1 MPRHLLEIDDLS
13 TTELNKVLSLSTQ
26 NSQEILLGKGAA
38 LLFEKPSNR
47 TRNSMEMAIV
57 QLGGHPV
64 TIRPD
69 EVGIGK
75 RESTGDVAK
84 TLSCY
89 HALIG
94 ARVFDHKTVAELSS
108 YSLVPVINMLSDEAH
123 PLQALADL
131 LTIKQEFEQLEGLKI
146 AYIGDS
152 NNVARSLAIGSLMA
166 GVEFRVASPKGYEFS
181 TVNLQRIQ
189 SVGGQILQ
197 TSEPE
202 SAIEGANII
211 YTDVWTSMGQ
221 EKESE
226 TRLKDFNGFTVT
238 MEMLA
243 LADPESIFLHCLPAH
258 PNEEV
263 TQEVLDSSH
272 SRIWKQ
278 AENRMHSA
286 RGAIAFLLSNEGFSM
301 KKQRQHLITQLLA
314 ENFVS
319 SQEQLISLLKDHEI
333 NATQATVS
341 RDLDE
346 LGSVMVRVSGGAMVY
361 AIPELPSE
369 RHVHENHLKR
379 VLGEWVVEIGV
390 SGNIVML
397 RTPPGSAHVVAS
409 ALDRAGLESVL
420 GTVAGDDTVMVVASN
435 TWSGQDLSESLKELS
450 GLEQ

>member
-1 MPRHLLEIDDLS
+1 MPRHLLEIDDLNS
-13 TTELNKVLSLSTQ
+13 TELNKVLSLSTQ
-26 NSQEILLGKGAA
+26 SSEELLLGKGAA

-94 ARVFDHKTVAELSS
+94 ARVFEHETVSELSA
-108 YSLVPVINMLSDEAH
+108 YSSVPVINMLSDESH

-131 LTIKQEFEQLEGLKI
+131 LTIKQEFGQLKGLKI

-152 NNVARSLAIGSLMA
+152 NNVAQSLAIGSLMA

-181 TVNLQRIQ
+181 EVSLKRIQ

-197 TSEPE
+197 TGEPE
-202 SAIEGANII
+202 TAVEGANVI

-221 EKESE
+221 EAESA
-226 TRLKDFNGFTVT
+226 TRLRDFNGFTVT
-238 MEMLA
+238 MEMLS

-263 TQEVLDSSH
+263 TQEVLDSSY

-286 RGAIAFLLSNEGFSM
+286 RGAIAFLLSNE
-301 KKQRQHLITQLLA
+301 
-314 ENFVS
+314 EV
-319 SQEQLISLLKDHEI
+319 
-333 NATQATVS
+333 
-341 RDLDE
+341 
-346 LGSVMVRVSGGAMVY
+346 
-361 AIPELPSE
+361 
-369 RHVHENHLKR
+369 
-379 VLGEWVVEIGV
+379 
-390 SGNIVML
+390 
-397 RTPPGSAHVVAS
+397 
-409 ALDRAGLESVL
+409 
-420 GTVAGDDTVMVVASN
+420 
-435 TWSGQDLSESLKELS
+435 
-450 GLEQ
+450 

>member
-1 MPRHLLEIDDLS
+1 MPRHLLEIDDLNS
-13 TTELNKVLSLSTQ
+13 TELDKVLSLSTQ
-26 NSQEILLGKGAA
+26 RSEELLLGKGAA

-89 HALIG
+89 HALIR
-94 ARVFDHKTVAELSS
+94 ARVFEHETVSELSA
-108 YSLVPVINMLSDEAH
+108 YSSVPVINMLSDESH

-131 LTIKQEFEQLEGLKI
+131 LTIKQEFGQLKGLKI

-152 NNVARSLAIGSLMA
+152 NNVAQSLAIGSLMA

-181 TVNLQRIQ
+181 EVSLKRIQ

-197 TSEPE
+197 TGEPE
-202 SAIEGANII
+202 TAVEGANVI

-221 EKESE
+221 EAESA
-226 TRLKDFNGFTVT
+226 TRLRDFNGFTVT
-238 MEMLA
+238 MEMLS

-263 TQEVLDSSH
+263 TQEVLDSSY

-286 RGAIAFLLSNEGFSM
+286 RGAIAFLLSNE
-301 KKQRQHLITQLLA
+301 
-314 ENFVS
+314 EV
-319 SQEQLISLLKDHEI
+319 
-333 NATQATVS
+333 
-341 RDLDE
+341 
-346 LGSVMVRVSGGAMVY
+346 
-361 AIPELPSE
+361 
-369 RHVHENHLKR
+369 
-379 VLGEWVVEIGV
+379 
-390 SGNIVML
+390 
-397 RTPPGSAHVVAS
+397 
-409 ALDRAGLESVL
+409 
-420 GTVAGDDTVMVVASN
+420 
-435 TWSGQDLSESLKELS
+435 
-450 GLEQ
+450 

>member
-1 MPRHLLEIDDLS
+1 MTRHLIEIDDLS
-13 TTELNKVLSLSTQ
+13 ATELNKVLSLSIQ
-26 NSQEILLGKGAA
+26 SSEELLLGKGAA

-75 RESTGDVAK
+75 RESTGDIAK

-94 ARVFDHKTVAELSS
+94 ARVFEHATVSELSS
-108 YSLVPVINMLSDEAH
+108 YSSVPVINMLSDEAH

-131 LTIKQEFEQLEGLKI
+131 LTIKQEFGQLKGLKI

-181 TVNLQRIQ
+181 EVSLQRIQ
-189 SVGGQILQ
+189 SVGGQIVQ
-197 TSEPE
+197 TVEPE
-202 SAIEGANII
+202 TAVKDANVI

-221 EKESE
+221 EKESA
-226 TRLKDFNGFTVT
+226 TRLRDFNGFTVT
-238 MEMLA
+238 KKMLS

-263 TQEVLDSSH
+263 TQEVLDSSY

-286 RGAIAFLLSNEGFSM
+286 RGVITFLLSNE
-301 KKQRQHLITQLLA
+301 
-314 ENFVS
+314 EV
-319 SQEQLISLLKDHEI
+319 
-333 NATQATVS
+333 
-341 RDLDE
+341 
-346 LGSVMVRVSGGAMVY
+346 
-361 AIPELPSE
+361 
-369 RHVHENHLKR
+369 
-379 VLGEWVVEIGV
+379 
-390 SGNIVML
+390 
-397 RTPPGSAHVVAS
+397 
-409 ALDRAGLESVL
+409 
-420 GTVAGDDTVMVVASN
+420 
-435 TWSGQDLSESLKELS
+435 
-450 GLEQ
+450 

>member
-1 MPRHLLEIDDLS
+1 MTRHLIEIDDLS
-13 TTELNKVLSLSTQ
+13 ATELNKVLSLSIQ
-26 NSQEILLGKGAA
+26 SSEELLLGKGAA

-75 RESTGDVAK
+75 RESTGDIAK

-94 ARVFDHKTVAELSS
+94 ARVFEHATVSELSS
-108 YSLVPVINMLSDEAH
+108 YSSVPVINMLSDEAH

-131 LTIKQEFEQLEGLKI
+131 LTIKQEFGQLKGLKI

-181 TVNLQRIQ
+181 EVSLQRIQ

-197 TSEPE
+197 TVEPE
-202 SAIEGANII
+202 TAVKDANVI

-221 EKESE
+221 EKESA
-226 TRLKDFNGFTVT
+226 TRLRDFNGFTVT
-238 MEMLA
+238 KKMLS

-263 TQEVLDSSH
+263 TQEVLDSSY

-286 RGAIAFLLSNEGFSM
+286 RGAITFLLSNEG
-301 KKQRQHLITQLLA
+301 
-314 ENFVS
+314 V
-319 SQEQLISLLKDHEI
+319 
-333 NATQATVS
+333 
-341 RDLDE
+341 
-346 LGSVMVRVSGGAMVY
+346 
-361 AIPELPSE
+361 
-369 RHVHENHLKR
+369 
-379 VLGEWVVEIGV
+379 
-390 SGNIVML
+390 
-397 RTPPGSAHVVAS
+397 
-409 ALDRAGLESVL
+409 
-420 GTVAGDDTVMVVASN
+420 
-435 TWSGQDLSESLKELS
+435 
-450 GLEQ
+450 

>member
-1 MPRHLLEIDDLS
+1 MPRHLLEIDDLNS
-13 TTELNKVLSLSTQ
+13 TELNKVLSLSTQ
-26 NSQEILLGKGAA
+26 SSEELLLGKGAA

-94 ARVFDHKTVAELSS
+94 ARVFEHETVSELSA
-108 YSLVPVINMLSDEAH
+108 YSSVPVINMLSDESH

-131 LTIKQEFEQLEGLKI
+131 LTIKQEFGQLKGLKI

-152 NNVARSLAIGSLMA
+152 NNVAQSLAIGSLMA

-181 TVNLQRIQ
+181 EVSLKRIQ

-197 TSEPE
+197 TGEPE
-202 SAIEGANII
+202 TAVEGANVI

-221 EKESE
+221 EAESA
-226 TRLKDFNGFTVT
+226 TRLRDFNGFTVT
-238 MEMLA
+238 MEMLS

-258 PNEEV
+258 PNEEA
-263 TQEVLDSSH
+263 TQEVLDSSY

-286 RGAIAFLLSNEGFSM
+286 RGAIAFLLSNE
-301 KKQRQHLITQLLA
+301 
-314 ENFVS
+314 EV
-319 SQEQLISLLKDHEI
+319 
-333 NATQATVS
+333 
-341 RDLDE
+341 
-346 LGSVMVRVSGGAMVY
+346 
-361 AIPELPSE
+361 
-369 RHVHENHLKR
+369 
-379 VLGEWVVEIGV
+379 
-390 SGNIVML
+390 
-397 RTPPGSAHVVAS
+397 
-409 ALDRAGLESVL
+409 
-420 GTVAGDDTVMVVASN
+420 
-435 TWSGQDLSESLKELS
+435 
-450 GLEQ
+450 

>member
-1 MPRHLLEIDDLS
+1 MPRHLLEIDDLNS
-13 TTELNKVLSLSTQ
+13 TELDKVLSLSTQ
-26 NSQEILLGKGAA
+26 RSEELLLGKGAA

-94 ARVFDHKTVAELSS
+94 ARVFEHETVSELSA
-108 YSLVPVINMLSDEAH
+108 YSSVPVINMLSDESH

-131 LTIKQEFEQLEGLKI
+131 LTIKQEFGQLKGLKI

-152 NNVARSLAIGSLMA
+152 NNVAQSLAIGSLMA

-181 TVNLQRIQ
+181 EVSLKRIQ

-197 TSEPE
+197 TGDPE
-202 SAIEGANII
+202 TAVEGANVI

-221 EKESE
+221 EAESA
-226 TRLKDFNGFTVT
+226 TRLRDFNGFTVT
-238 MEMLA
+238 MEMLS

-263 TQEVLDSSH
+263 TQEVLDSSY

-286 RGAIAFLLSNEGFSM
+286 RGAIAFILS
-301 KKQRQHLITQLLA
+301 
-314 ENFVS
+314 
-319 SQEQLISLLKDHEI
+319 
-333 NATQATVS
+333 
-341 RDLDE
+341 
-346 LGSVMVRVSGGAMVY
+346 
-361 AIPELPSE
+361 SE
-369 RHVHENHLKR
+369 EV
-379 VLGEWVVEIGV
+379 
-390 SGNIVML
+390 
-397 RTPPGSAHVVAS
+397 
-409 ALDRAGLESVL
+409 
-420 GTVAGDDTVMVVASN
+420 
-435 TWSGQDLSESLKELS
+435 
-450 GLEQ
+450 

>member
-1 MPRHLLEIDDLS
+1 MPRHLLEIDDLNS
-13 TTELNKVLSLSTQ
+13 TELDKVLSLSTQ
-26 NSQEILLGKGAA
+26 RSEELLLGKGAA

-94 ARVFDHKTVAELSS
+94 ARVFEHETVSELSA
-108 YSLVPVINMLSDEAH
+108 YSSVPVINMLSDESH

-131 LTIKQEFEQLEGLKI
+131 LTIKQEFGQLKGLKI

-152 NNVARSLAIGSLMA
+152 NNVAQSLAIGSLMA

-181 TVNLQRIQ
+181 EVSLKRIQ

-197 TSEPE
+197 TGEPE
-202 SAIEGANII
+202 TAVEGANVI

-221 EKESE
+221 EAESA
-226 TRLKDFNGFTVT
+226 TRLRDFNGFTVT
-238 MEMLA
+238 MEMLS

-263 TQEVLDSSH
+263 TQEVLDSSY

-286 RGAIAFLLSNEGFSM
+286 RGAIAFFLSNE
-301 KKQRQHLITQLLA
+301 
-314 ENFVS
+314 EV
-319 SQEQLISLLKDHEI
+319 
-333 NATQATVS
+333 
-341 RDLDE
+341 
-346 LGSVMVRVSGGAMVY
+346 
-361 AIPELPSE
+361 
-369 RHVHENHLKR
+369 
-379 VLGEWVVEIGV
+379 
-390 SGNIVML
+390 
-397 RTPPGSAHVVAS
+397 
-409 ALDRAGLESVL
+409 
-420 GTVAGDDTVMVVASN
+420 
-435 TWSGQDLSESLKELS
+435 
-450 GLEQ
+450 

>member
-1 MPRHLLEIDDLS
+1 MPRHLLEIDDLNS
-13 TTELNKVLSLSTQ
+13 PELDKVLSLSTQ
-26 NSQEILLGKGAA
+26 SSEELLLGKGAA

-94 ARVFDHKTVAELSS
+94 ARVFEHETVSELSA
-108 YSLVPVINMLSDEAH
+108 YSSVPVINMLSDESH

-131 LTIKQEFEQLEGLKI
+131 LTIKQEFGQLKGLKI

-152 NNVARSLAIGSLMA
+152 NNVAQSLAIGSLMA

-181 TVNLQRIQ
+181 EVSLKRIQ

-197 TSEPE
+197 TGEPE
-202 SAIEGANII
+202 TAVEGANVI

-221 EKESE
+221 EAESA
-226 TRLKDFNGFTVT
+226 TRLRDFNGFTVT
-238 MEMLA
+238 MEMLS

-263 TQEVLDSSH
+263 TQEVLDSSY

-286 RGAIAFLLSNEGFSM
+286 RGAIAFLLSNE
-301 KKQRQHLITQLLA
+301 
-314 ENFVS
+314 EV
-319 SQEQLISLLKDHEI
+319 
-333 NATQATVS
+333 
-341 RDLDE
+341 
-346 LGSVMVRVSGGAMVY
+346 
-361 AIPELPSE
+361 
-369 RHVHENHLKR
+369 
-379 VLGEWVVEIGV
+379 
-390 SGNIVML
+390 
-397 RTPPGSAHVVAS
+397 
-409 ALDRAGLESVL
+409 
-420 GTVAGDDTVMVVASN
+420 
-435 TWSGQDLSESLKELS
+435 
-450 GLEQ
+450 

>member
-1 MPRHLLEIDDLS
+1 MPRHLLEIDDLNS
-13 TTELNKVLSLSTQ
+13 TELNKVLSLSTQ
-26 NSQEILLGKGAA
+26 SSEELLLGKGAA

-94 ARVFDHKTVAELSS
+94 ARVFEHETVSELSA
-108 YSLVPVINMLSDEAH
+108 YSSVPVINMLSDESH

-131 LTIKQEFEQLEGLKI
+131 LTIKQEFGQLKGLKI

-152 NNVARSLAIGSLMA
+152 NNVAQSLAIGSLMA

-181 TVNLQRIQ
+181 EVSLKRIQ

-197 TSEPE
+197 TGEPE
-202 SAIEGANII
+202 TAVEGANVI

-221 EKESE
+221 EAESA
-226 TRLKDFNGFTVT
+226 TRLRDFNGFTVT
-238 MEMLA
+238 MEMLS

-263 TQEVLDSSH
+263 TQEVLDSSY

-286 RGAIAFLLSNEGFSM
+286 RGAVAFLLSNE
-301 KKQRQHLITQLLA
+301 
-314 ENFVS
+314 EV
-319 SQEQLISLLKDHEI
+319 
-333 NATQATVS
+333 
-341 RDLDE
+341 
-346 LGSVMVRVSGGAMVY
+346 
-361 AIPELPSE
+361 
-369 RHVHENHLKR
+369 
-379 VLGEWVVEIGV
+379 
-390 SGNIVML
+390 
-397 RTPPGSAHVVAS
+397 
-409 ALDRAGLESVL
+409 
-420 GTVAGDDTVMVVASN
+420 
-435 TWSGQDLSESLKELS
+435 
-450 GLEQ
+450 

>member
-1 MPRHLLEIDDLS
+1 MTRHLIEIDDLS
-13 TTELNKVLSLSTQ
+13 ATELNKVLSLSIQ
-26 NSQEILLGKGAA
+26 SSEELLLGKGAA

-64 TIRPD
+64 SIRPD

-75 RESTGDVAK
+75 RESTGDIAK

-94 ARVFDHKTVAELSS
+94 ARVFEHATVSELSS
-108 YSLVPVINMLSDEAH
+108 YSSVPVINMLSDEAH

-131 LTIKQEFEQLEGLKI
+131 LTIKQEFGQLKGLKI

-181 TVNLQRIQ
+181 EVSLQRIQ

-197 TSEPE
+197 TVEPE
-202 SAIEGANII
+202 TAVKDANVI

-221 EKESE
+221 EKEIA
-226 TRLKDFNGFTVT
+226 TRLRDFNGFTVT
-238 MEMLA
+238 KKMLS

-263 TQEVLDSSH
+263 TQEVLDSSY

-286 RGAIAFLLSNEGFSM
+286 RGVITFLLSNE
-301 KKQRQHLITQLLA
+301 
-314 ENFVS
+314 EV
-319 SQEQLISLLKDHEI
+319 
-333 NATQATVS
+333 
-341 RDLDE
+341 
-346 LGSVMVRVSGGAMVY
+346 
-361 AIPELPSE
+361 
-369 RHVHENHLKR
+369 
-379 VLGEWVVEIGV
+379 
-390 SGNIVML
+390 
-397 RTPPGSAHVVAS
+397 
-409 ALDRAGLESVL
+409 
-420 GTVAGDDTVMVVASN
+420 
-435 TWSGQDLSESLKELS
+435 
-450 GLEQ
+450 

>member
-1 MPRHLLEIDDLS
+1 MPRHLLEINDLNS
-13 TTELNKVLSLSTQ
+13 TELDKVLSLSTQ
-26 NSQEILLGKGAA
+26 SSEELLLGKGAA

-64 TIRPD
+64 TIRAD

-94 ARVFDHKTVAELSS
+94 ARVFEHGTVSELSA
-108 YSLVPVINMLSDEAH
+108 YSSVPVINMLSDEAH

-131 LTIKQEFEQLEGLKI
+131 LTIKQEFGQLKGLKI

-166 GVEFRVASPKGYEFS
+166 GAEFRVASPKGYEFS
-181 TVNLQRIQ
+181 EVSLKRIQ

-197 TSEPE
+197 TGEPE
-202 SAIEGANII
+202 TAVEGANVV

-221 EKESE
+221 EKESA
-226 TRLKDFNGFTVT
+226 TRLRDFNGFTVT
-238 MEMLA
+238 MEMLS

-263 TQEVLDSSH
+263 TQEVLDSSY

-286 RGAIAFLLSNEGFSM
+286 RGAIAFLLSNE
-301 KKQRQHLITQLLA
+301 
-314 ENFVS
+314 EV
-319 SQEQLISLLKDHEI
+319 
-333 NATQATVS
+333 
-341 RDLDE
+341 
-346 LGSVMVRVSGGAMVY
+346 
-361 AIPELPSE
+361 
-369 RHVHENHLKR
+369 
-379 VLGEWVVEIGV
+379 
-390 SGNIVML
+390 
-397 RTPPGSAHVVAS
+397 
-409 ALDRAGLESVL
+409 
-420 GTVAGDDTVMVVASN
+420 
-435 TWSGQDLSESLKELS
+435 
-450 GLEQ
+450 

>member
-146 AYIGDS
+146 AYIGD
-152 NNVARSLAIGSLMA
+152 
-166 GVEFRVASPKGYEFS
+166 
-181 TVNLQRIQ
+181 
-189 SVGGQILQ
+189 
-197 TSEPE
+197 
-202 SAIEGANII
+202 
-211 YTDVWTSMGQ
+211 
-221 EKESE
+221 
-226 TRLKDFNGFTVT
+226 
-238 MEMLA
+238 
-243 LADPESIFLHCLPAH
+243 
-258 PNEEV
+258 
-263 TQEVLDSSH
+263 
-272 SRIWKQ
+272 
-278 AENRMHSA
+278 
-286 RGAIAFLLSNEGFSM
+286 
-301 KKQRQHLITQLLA
+301 
-314 ENFVS
+314 
-319 SQEQLISLLKDHEI
+319 
-333 NATQATVS
+333 
-341 RDLDE
+341 
-346 LGSVMVRVSGGAMVY
+346 
-361 AIPELPSE
+361 
-369 RHVHENHLKR
+369 
-379 VLGEWVVEIGV
+379 
-390 SGNIVML
+390 
-397 RTPPGSAHVVAS
+397 
-409 ALDRAGLESVL
+409 
-420 GTVAGDDTVMVVASN
+420 
-435 TWSGQDLSESLKELS
+435 
-450 GLEQ
+450 

>member
-1 MPRHLLEIDDLS
+1 MPRHLLEINDLNS
-13 TTELNKVLSLSTQ
+13 TELDKVLSLSTQ
-26 NSQEILLGKGAA
+26 SSEELLLGKGAA

-94 ARVFDHKTVAELSS
+94 ARVFEHGTVSELSA
-108 YSLVPVINMLSDEAH
+108 YSSVPVINMLSDEAH

-131 LTIKQEFEQLEGLKI
+131 LTIKQEFGQLKGVKI

-152 NNVARSLAIGSLMA
+152 NNVARSLAIGSLMVGA
-166 GVEFRVASPKGYEFS
+166 EFRVASPKGYEFS
-181 TVNLQRIQ
+181 EISLKRIQ

-197 TSEPE
+197 TGEPE
-202 SAIEGANII
+202 TAVEGANVV

-221 EKESE
+221 EKESA
-226 TRLKDFNGFTVT
+226 TRLRDFNGFTVT
-238 MEMLA
+238 MEMLS

-263 TQEVLDSSH
+263 TQEVLDSSY

-286 RGAIAFLLSNEGFSM
+286 RGAIAFLLS
-301 KKQRQHLITQLLA
+301 
-314 ENFVS
+314 
-319 SQEQLISLLKDHEI
+319 
-333 NATQATVS
+333 
-341 RDLDE
+341 
-346 LGSVMVRVSGGAMVY
+346 
-361 AIPELPSE
+361 SE
-369 RHVHENHLKR
+369 EV
-379 VLGEWVVEIGV
+379 
-390 SGNIVML
+390 
-397 RTPPGSAHVVAS
+397 
-409 ALDRAGLESVL
+409 
-420 GTVAGDDTVMVVASN
+420 
-435 TWSGQDLSESLKELS
+435 
-450 GLEQ
+450 

>member
-1 MPRHLLEIDDLS
+1 MPRHLLEIDDLNS
-13 TTELNKVLSLSTQ
+13 TELDKVLSLSTQ
-26 NSQEILLGKGAA
+26 SSEELLLGKGAA

-94 ARVFDHKTVAELSS
+94 ARVFEHETVSELSA
-108 YSLVPVINMLSDEAH
+108 YSSVPVINMLSDESH

-131 LTIKQEFEQLEGLKI
+131 LTIKQEFGQLKGLKI

-152 NNVARSLAIGSLMA
+152 NNVAQSLAIGSLMA

-181 TVNLQRIQ
+181 EVSLKRIQ

-197 TSEPE
+197 TGEPE
-202 SAIEGANII
+202 TAVEGANVI

-221 EKESE
+221 EAESA
-226 TRLKDFNGFTVT
+226 TRLRDFNGFTVT
-238 MEMLA
+238 LEMLS

-263 TQEVLDSSH
+263 TQEVLDSSY

-286 RGAIAFLLSNEGFSM
+286 RGAIAFLLSNE
-301 KKQRQHLITQLLA
+301 
-314 ENFVS
+314 EV
-319 SQEQLISLLKDHEI
+319 
-333 NATQATVS
+333 
-341 RDLDE
+341 
-346 LGSVMVRVSGGAMVY
+346 
-361 AIPELPSE
+361 
-369 RHVHENHLKR
+369 
-379 VLGEWVVEIGV
+379 
-390 SGNIVML
+390 
-397 RTPPGSAHVVAS
+397 
-409 ALDRAGLESVL
+409 
-420 GTVAGDDTVMVVASN
+420 
-435 TWSGQDLSESLKELS
+435 
-450 GLEQ
+450 

>member
-1 MPRHLLEIDDLS
+1 MPRHLLEIDDLNS
-13 TTELNKVLSLSTQ
+13 TELDKVLSLSTQ
-26 NSQEILLGKGAA
+26 SSEELLLGKGAA

-94 ARVFDHKTVAELSS
+94 ARVFEHETVSELSA
-108 YSLVPVINMLSDEAH
+108 YSSVPVINMLSDESH

-131 LTIKQEFEQLEGLKI
+131 LTIKQEFGQLKGLKI

-152 NNVARSLAIGSLMA
+152 NNVAQSLAIGSLMA

-181 TVNLQRIQ
+181 EVSLKRIQ

-197 TSEPE
+197 TGEPE
-202 SAIEGANII
+202 TAVEGANVI

-221 EKESE
+221 EAESA
-226 TRLKDFNGFTVT
+226 TRLRDFNGFTVT
-238 MEMLA
+238 MEMLS

-286 RGAIAFLLSNEGFSM
+286 RGAIAFLLSNE
-301 KKQRQHLITQLLA
+301 
-314 ENFVS
+314 EV
-319 SQEQLISLLKDHEI
+319 
-333 NATQATVS
+333 
-341 RDLDE
+341 
-346 LGSVMVRVSGGAMVY
+346 
-361 AIPELPSE
+361 
-369 RHVHENHLKR
+369 
-379 VLGEWVVEIGV
+379 
-390 SGNIVML
+390 
-397 RTPPGSAHVVAS
+397 
-409 ALDRAGLESVL
+409 
-420 GTVAGDDTVMVVASN
+420 
-435 TWSGQDLSESLKELS
+435 
-450 GLEQ
+450 

>member
-1 MPRHLLEIDDLS
+1 MPRHLLEIDDLKS
-13 TTELNKVLSLSTQ
+13 TELDKVLSLSTQ
-26 NSQEILLGKGAA
+26 RSEELLLGKGAA

-94 ARVFDHKTVAELSS
+94 ARVFEHETVSELSA
-108 YSLVPVINMLSDEAH
+108 YSLVPVINMLSDESH

-131 LTIKQEFEQLEGLKI
+131 LTIKQEFGQLKGLKI

-152 NNVARSLAIGSLMA
+152 NNVAQSLAIGSLMA

-181 TVNLQRIQ
+181 EVSLKRIQ

-197 TSEPE
+197 TGEPE
-202 SAIEGANII
+202 TAVEGANVI

-221 EKESE
+221 EAESA
-226 TRLKDFNGFTVT
+226 TRLRDFNGFTVT
-238 MEMLA
+238 MEMLS

-263 TQEVLDSSH
+263 TQEVLDSSY

-286 RGAIAFLLSNEGFSM
+286 RGAIAFLLSNE
-301 KKQRQHLITQLLA
+301 
-314 ENFVS
+314 EV
-319 SQEQLISLLKDHEI
+319 
-333 NATQATVS
+333 
-341 RDLDE
+341 
-346 LGSVMVRVSGGAMVY
+346 
-361 AIPELPSE
+361 
-369 RHVHENHLKR
+369 
-379 VLGEWVVEIGV
+379 
-390 SGNIVML
+390 
-397 RTPPGSAHVVAS
+397 
-409 ALDRAGLESVL
+409 
-420 GTVAGDDTVMVVASN
+420 
-435 TWSGQDLSESLKELS
+435 
-450 GLEQ
+450 

>member
-1 MPRHLLEIDDLS
+1 MPRHLLEIDDLNS
-13 TTELNKVLSLSTQ
+13 TELNKVLSLSTQ
-26 NSQEILLGKGAA
+26 SPEELLLGKGAA

-94 ARVFDHKTVAELSS
+94 ARVFEHETVSELSA
-108 YSLVPVINMLSDEAH
+108 YSSVPVINMLSDEAH

-131 LTIKQEFEQLEGLKI
+131 LTIKQEFGQLKGLKI

-166 GVEFRVASPKGYEFS
+166 GAEFRVASPKGYEFS
-181 TVNLQRIQ
+181 EASLKRIQ

-197 TSEPE
+197 TGEPE
-202 SAIEGANII
+202 TAVEGANVI

-221 EKESE
+221 EKESA
-226 TRLKDFNGFTVT
+226 TRLRDFNGFTVT
-238 MEMLA
+238 MEMLL

-263 TQEVLDSSH
+263 TQEVLDSSY

-286 RGAIAFLLSNEGFSM
+286 KGAIAFLL
-301 KKQRQHLITQLLA
+301 
-314 ENFVS
+314 
-319 SQEQLISLLKDHEI
+319 
-333 NATQATVS
+333 
-341 RDLDE
+341 
-346 LGSVMVRVSGGAMVY
+346 GSEEV
-361 AIPELPSE
+361 
-369 RHVHENHLKR
+369 
-379 VLGEWVVEIGV
+379 
-390 SGNIVML
+390 
-397 RTPPGSAHVVAS
+397 
-409 ALDRAGLESVL
+409 
-420 GTVAGDDTVMVVASN
+420 
-435 TWSGQDLSESLKELS
+435 
-450 GLEQ
+450 

>member
-1 MPRHLLEIDDLS
+1 MPRHLLEIDDLNS
-13 TTELNKVLSLSTQ
+13 TELDEVLSLSTQ
-26 NSQEILLGKGAA
+26 SSEELLLGKGAA

-94 ARVFDHKTVAELSS
+94 ARVFEHETVSELSA
-108 YSLVPVINMLSDEAH
+108 YSSVPVINMLSDESH

-131 LTIKQEFEQLEGLKI
+131 LTIKQEFGQLKGLKI

-152 NNVARSLAIGSLMA
+152 NNVAQSLAIGSLMA

-181 TVNLQRIQ
+181 EVSLKRIQ

-197 TSEPE
+197 TGEPE
-202 SAIEGANII
+202 TAVEGANVI

-221 EKESE
+221 EAESA
-226 TRLKDFNGFTVT
+226 TRLRDFNGFTVT
-238 MEMLA
+238 MEMLS

-263 TQEVLDSSH
+263 TQEVLDSSY

-286 RGAIAFLLSNEGFSM
+286 RGAIAFLLSNE
-301 KKQRQHLITQLLA
+301 
-314 ENFVS
+314 EV
-319 SQEQLISLLKDHEI
+319 
-333 NATQATVS
+333 
-341 RDLDE
+341 
-346 LGSVMVRVSGGAMVY
+346 
-361 AIPELPSE
+361 
-369 RHVHENHLKR
+369 
-379 VLGEWVVEIGV
+379 
-390 SGNIVML
+390 
-397 RTPPGSAHVVAS
+397 
-409 ALDRAGLESVL
+409 
-420 GTVAGDDTVMVVASN
+420 
-435 TWSGQDLSESLKELS
+435 
-450 GLEQ
+450 

>member
-1 MPRHLLEIDDLS
+1 
-13 TTELNKVLSLSTQ
+13 
-26 NSQEILLGKGAA
+26 
-38 LLFEKPSNR
+38 
-47 TRNSMEMAIV
+47 MEMAIV

-94 ARVFDHKTVAELSS
+94 ARVFEHETVSELSA
-108 YSLVPVINMLSDEAH
+108 YSSVPVINMLSDESH

-131 LTIKQEFEQLEGLKI
+131 LTIKQEFGQLKGLKI

-152 NNVARSLAIGSLMA
+152 NNVAQSLAIGSLMA

-181 TVNLQRIQ
+181 EVSLKRIQ

-197 TSEPE
+197 TGEPE
-202 SAIEGANII
+202 TAVEGANVI

-221 EKESE
+221 EAESA
-226 TRLKDFNGFTVT
+226 TRLRDFNGFTVT
-238 MEMLA
+238 MEMLS

-263 TQEVLDSSH
+263 TQEVLDSSY

-286 RGAIAFLLSNEGFSM
+286 RGAIAFLLSNE
-301 KKQRQHLITQLLA
+301 
-314 ENFVS
+314 EV
-319 SQEQLISLLKDHEI
+319 
-333 NATQATVS
+333 
-341 RDLDE
+341 
-346 LGSVMVRVSGGAMVY
+346 
-361 AIPELPSE
+361 
-369 RHVHENHLKR
+369 
-379 VLGEWVVEIGV
+379 
-390 SGNIVML
+390 
-397 RTPPGSAHVVAS
+397 
-409 ALDRAGLESVL
+409 
-420 GTVAGDDTVMVVASN
+420 
-435 TWSGQDLSESLKELS
+435 
-450 GLEQ
+450 

>member
-1 MPRHLLEIDDLS
+1 MPRHLLEIDDLNS
-13 TTELNKVLSLSTQ
+13 TELDKVLSLSTQ
-26 NSQEILLGKGAA
+26 RSEELLLGKGAA

-47 TRNSMEMAIV
+47 TRNSMEMAFV

-94 ARVFDHKTVAELSS
+94 AREIEHATVSELSA
-108 YSLVPVINMLSDEAH
+108 YSSVPVINMLSDESH

-131 LTIKQEFEQLEGLKI
+131 LTIKQEFGQLKGLKI

-152 NNVARSLAIGSLMA
+152 NNVAQSLAIGSLMA

-181 TVNLQRIQ
+181 EVSLKRIQ

-197 TSEPE
+197 TGEHE
-202 SAIEGANII
+202 TAVEGANVI

-221 EKESE
+221 EAESA
-226 TRLKDFNGFTVT
+226 TRLRDFNGFTVT
-238 MEMLA
+238 MEMLS

-286 RGAIAFLLSNEGFSM
+286 RGAIAFLLSNE
-301 KKQRQHLITQLLA
+301 
-314 ENFVS
+314 EV
-319 SQEQLISLLKDHEI
+319 
-333 NATQATVS
+333 
-341 RDLDE
+341 
-346 LGSVMVRVSGGAMVY
+346 
-361 AIPELPSE
+361 
-369 RHVHENHLKR
+369 
-379 VLGEWVVEIGV
+379 
-390 SGNIVML
+390 
-397 RTPPGSAHVVAS
+397 
-409 ALDRAGLESVL
+409 
-420 GTVAGDDTVMVVASN
+420 
-435 TWSGQDLSESLKELS
+435 
-450 GLEQ
+450 

>member
-1 MPRHLLEIDDLS
+1 MPRHLLEIDDLNS
-13 TTELNKVLSLSTQ
+13 TELDKVLSLSTQ
-26 NSQEILLGKGAA
+26 SSVELLLGKGAA

-94 ARVFDHKTVAELSS
+94 ARVFEHETVSELSA
-108 YSLVPVINMLSDEAH
+108 YSSVPVINMLSDESH

-131 LTIKQEFEQLEGLKI
+131 LTIKQEFGQLKGLKI

-152 NNVARSLAIGSLMA
+152 NNVAQSLAIGSLMA

-181 TVNLQRIQ
+181 EVSLKRIQ

-197 TSEPE
+197 TGEPE
-202 SAIEGANII
+202 TAVEGANVI

-221 EKESE
+221 EAESA
-226 TRLKDFNGFTVT
+226 TRLRDFNGFTVT
-238 MEMLA
+238 MEMLS

-263 TQEVLDSSH
+263 TQEVLDSSY

-286 RGAIAFLLSNEGFSM
+286 RGAIAFLLSNE
-301 KKQRQHLITQLLA
+301 
-314 ENFVS
+314 EV
-319 SQEQLISLLKDHEI
+319 
-333 NATQATVS
+333 
-341 RDLDE
+341 
-346 LGSVMVRVSGGAMVY
+346 
-361 AIPELPSE
+361 
-369 RHVHENHLKR
+369 
-379 VLGEWVVEIGV
+379 
-390 SGNIVML
+390 
-397 RTPPGSAHVVAS
+397 
-409 ALDRAGLESVL
+409 
-420 GTVAGDDTVMVVASN
+420 
-435 TWSGQDLSESLKELS
+435 
-450 GLEQ
+450 

>member
-1 MPRHLLEIDDLS
+1 MPRHLLEINDLNS
-13 TTELNKVLSLSTQ
+13 TELDKVLSLSTQ
-26 NSQEILLGKGAA
+26 SSEELLLGKGAA

-94 ARVFDHKTVAELSS
+94 ARVFEHGTVSELSA
-108 YSLVPVINMLSDEAH
+108 YSSVPVINMLSDEAH

-131 LTIKQEFEQLEGLKI
+131 LTIKQEFGQLKGLKI

-166 GVEFRVASPKGYEFS
+166 GAEFRVASPKGYEFS
-181 TVNLQRIQ
+181 EVSLKRIQ

-197 TSEPE
+197 TGEPE
-202 SAIEGANII
+202 TAVEGANVV

-221 EKESE
+221 EKESA
-226 TRLKDFNGFTVT
+226 TRLRDFNGFTVT
-238 MEMLA
+238 MEMLS

-263 TQEVLDSSH
+263 TQEVLDSSY

-286 RGAIAFLLSNEGFSM
+286 RGAIAFLLS
-301 KKQRQHLITQLLA
+301 
-314 ENFVS
+314 
-319 SQEQLISLLKDHEI
+319 
-333 NATQATVS
+333 
-341 RDLDE
+341 
-346 LGSVMVRVSGGAMVY
+346 
-361 AIPELPSE
+361 SE
-369 RHVHENHLKR
+369 EV
-379 VLGEWVVEIGV
+379 
-390 SGNIVML
+390 
-397 RTPPGSAHVVAS
+397 
-409 ALDRAGLESVL
+409 
-420 GTVAGDDTVMVVASN
+420 
-435 TWSGQDLSESLKELS
+435 
-450 GLEQ
+450 

>member
-1 MPRHLLEIDDLS
+1 MPRHLLEIDDLNS
-13 TTELNKVLSLSTQ
+13 TELDKVLSLSTQ
-26 NSQEILLGKGAA
+26 RSEELLLGKGAA

-94 ARVFDHKTVAELSS
+94 ARVFEHETVSELSA
-108 YSLVPVINMLSDEAH
+108 YSSVPVINMLSDESH

-131 LTIKQEFEQLEGLKI
+131 LTIKQEFGQLKGLKI

-152 NNVARSLAIGSLMA
+152 NNVAQSLAIGSLMA
-166 GVEFRVASPKGYEFS
+166 GVEFRVASPRGYEFS
-181 TVNLQRIQ
+181 EVSLKRIQ

-197 TSEPE
+197 TGEPE
-202 SAIEGANII
+202 TAVEGANVI

-221 EKESE
+221 EAESA
-226 TRLKDFNGFTVT
+226 TRLRDFNGFTVT
-238 MEMLA
+238 MEMLS

-263 TQEVLDSSH
+263 TQEVLDSSY

-286 RGAIAFLLSNEGFSM
+286 RGAIAFLLSNE
-301 KKQRQHLITQLLA
+301 
-314 ENFVS
+314 EV
-319 SQEQLISLLKDHEI
+319 
-333 NATQATVS
+333 
-341 RDLDE
+341 
-346 LGSVMVRVSGGAMVY
+346 
-361 AIPELPSE
+361 
-369 RHVHENHLKR
+369 
-379 VLGEWVVEIGV
+379 
-390 SGNIVML
+390 
-397 RTPPGSAHVVAS
+397 
-409 ALDRAGLESVL
+409 
-420 GTVAGDDTVMVVASN
+420 
-435 TWSGQDLSESLKELS
+435 
-450 GLEQ
+450 

>member
-1 MPRHLLEIDDLS
+1 MPRHLLEIDDLNS
-13 TTELNKVLSLSTQ
+13 TELDKVLSLSTQ
-26 NSQEILLGKGAA
+26 SSEELLLGKGAA

-94 ARVFDHKTVAELSS
+94 ARVFEHETVSELSA
-108 YSLVPVINMLSDEAH
+108 YSSVPVINMLSDESH

-131 LTIKQEFEQLEGLKI
+131 LTIKQEFGQLKGLKI

-152 NNVARSLAIGSLMA
+152 NNVAQSLAIGSLMA

-181 TVNLQRIQ
+181 EVSLKRIK

-197 TSEPE
+197 TGEPE
-202 SAIEGANII
+202 TAVEGANVI

-221 EKESE
+221 EAESA
-226 TRLKDFNGFTVT
+226 TRLRDFNGFTVT
-238 MEMLA
+238 MEMLS

-263 TQEVLDSSH
+263 TQEVLDSSY

-286 RGAIAFLLSNEGFSM
+286 RGAIAFLLSNE
-301 KKQRQHLITQLLA
+301 
-314 ENFVS
+314 EV
-319 SQEQLISLLKDHEI
+319 
-333 NATQATVS
+333 
-341 RDLDE
+341 
-346 LGSVMVRVSGGAMVY
+346 
-361 AIPELPSE
+361 
-369 RHVHENHLKR
+369 
-379 VLGEWVVEIGV
+379 
-390 SGNIVML
+390 
-397 RTPPGSAHVVAS
+397 
-409 ALDRAGLESVL
+409 
-420 GTVAGDDTVMVVASN
+420 
-435 TWSGQDLSESLKELS
+435 
-450 GLEQ
+450 

>member
-1 MPRHLLEIDDLS
+1 MPRHLLEINDLNS
-13 TTELNKVLSLSTQ
+13 TELDKVLSLSTQ
-26 NSQEILLGKGAA
+26 SSEELLLGKGAA

-64 TIRPD
+64 TIRAD

-94 ARVFDHKTVAELSS
+94 ARVFEHGTVSELSA
-108 YSLVPVINMLSDEAH
+108 YSSVPVINMLSDEAH

-131 LTIKQEFEQLEGLKI
+131 LTIKQEFGQLKGLKI

-166 GVEFRVASPKGYEFS
+166 GAEFRVASPKGYEFS
-181 TVNLQRIQ
+181 EVSLKRIQ

-197 TSEPE
+197 TGEPE
-202 SAIEGANII
+202 TAVEGANVV

-221 EKESE
+221 EKESA
-226 TRLKDFNGFTVT
+226 TRLRDFNGFTVT
-238 MEMLA
+238 MEMLS

-263 TQEVLDSSH
+263 TQEVLDSSY

-286 RGAIAFLLSNEGFSM
+286 RGAIAFLLSNE
-301 KKQRQHLITQLLA
+301 
-314 ENFVS
+314 
-319 SQEQLISLLKDHEI
+319 EI
-333 NATQATVS
+333 
-341 RDLDE
+341 
-346 LGSVMVRVSGGAMVY
+346 
-361 AIPELPSE
+361 
-369 RHVHENHLKR
+369 
-379 VLGEWVVEIGV
+379 
-390 SGNIVML
+390 
-397 RTPPGSAHVVAS
+397 
-409 ALDRAGLESVL
+409 
-420 GTVAGDDTVMVVASN
+420 
-435 TWSGQDLSESLKELS
+435 
-450 GLEQ
+450 

>member
-1 MPRHLLEIDDLS
+1 MPRHLLEIDDLNS
-13 TTELNKVLSLSTQ
+13 TELNKVLSLSTQ
-26 NSQEILLGKGAA
+26 SSEELLLGKGAA

-94 ARVFDHKTVAELSS
+94 ARVFEHETVSELSA
-108 YSLVPVINMLSDEAH
+108 YSSVPVINMLSDESH

-131 LTIKQEFEQLEGLKI
+131 LTIKQEFGQLKGLKI

-152 NNVARSLAIGSLMA
+152 NNVAQSLAIGSLMA

-181 TVNLQRIQ
+181 EASLKRIQ

-197 TSEPE
+197 TGEPE
-202 SAIEGANII
+202 TAVEGANVI

-221 EKESE
+221 EAESA
-226 TRLKDFNGFTVT
+226 TRLRDFNGFTVT
-238 MEMLA
+238 MEMLS

-263 TQEVLDSSH
+263 TQEVLDSSY

-286 RGAIAFLLSNEGFSM
+286 RGAVAFLLSNE
-301 KKQRQHLITQLLA
+301 
-314 ENFVS
+314 EV
-319 SQEQLISLLKDHEI
+319 
-333 NATQATVS
+333 
-341 RDLDE
+341 
-346 LGSVMVRVSGGAMVY
+346 
-361 AIPELPSE
+361 
-369 RHVHENHLKR
+369 
-379 VLGEWVVEIGV
+379 
-390 SGNIVML
+390 
-397 RTPPGSAHVVAS
+397 
-409 ALDRAGLESVL
+409 
-420 GTVAGDDTVMVVASN
+420 
-435 TWSGQDLSESLKELS
+435 
-450 GLEQ
+450 

>member
-1 MPRHLLEIDDLS
+1 MPRHLLEIDDLNS
-13 TTELNKVLSLSTQ
+13 TELDKVLSLSTQ
-26 NSQEILLGKGAA
+26 RSEELLLGKGAA

-47 TRNSMEMAIV
+47 TRNSIEMAIV

-94 ARVFDHKTVAELSS
+94 ARVFEHETVSELSA
-108 YSLVPVINMLSDEAH
+108 YSSVPVINMLSDESH

-131 LTIKQEFEQLEGLKI
+131 LTIKQEFGQLKGLKI

-152 NNVARSLAIGSLMA
+152 NNVAQSLAIGSLMA

-181 TVNLQRIQ
+181 EVSLKRIQ

-197 TSEPE
+197 TGEPE
-202 SAIEGANII
+202 TAVEGANVI

-221 EKESE
+221 EAESA
-226 TRLKDFNGFTVT
+226 TRLRDFNGFTVT
-238 MEMLA
+238 MEMLS

-263 TQEVLDSSH
+263 TQEVLDSSY

-286 RGAIAFLLSNEGFSM
+286 RGAIAFLLSNE
-301 KKQRQHLITQLLA
+301 
-314 ENFVS
+314 EV
-319 SQEQLISLLKDHEI
+319 
-333 NATQATVS
+333 
-341 RDLDE
+341 
-346 LGSVMVRVSGGAMVY
+346 
-361 AIPELPSE
+361 
-369 RHVHENHLKR
+369 
-379 VLGEWVVEIGV
+379 
-390 SGNIVML
+390 
-397 RTPPGSAHVVAS
+397 
-409 ALDRAGLESVL
+409 
-420 GTVAGDDTVMVVASN
+420 
-435 TWSGQDLSESLKELS
+435 
-450 GLEQ
+450 

>member
-1 MPRHLLEIDDLS
+1 MPRHLLEIDDLNS
-13 TTELNKVLSLSTQ
+13 TELDKVLSLSTQ
-26 NSQEILLGKGAA
+26 RSEELLLGKGAA

-64 TIRPD
+64 IIRPD

-94 ARVFDHKTVAELSS
+94 ARVFEHETVSELSA
-108 YSLVPVINMLSDEAH
+108 YSSVPVINMLSDESH

-131 LTIKQEFEQLEGLKI
+131 LTIKQEFGQLKGLKI

-152 NNVARSLAIGSLMA
+152 NNVAQSLAIGSLMA

-181 TVNLQRIQ
+181 EVSLKRIQ

-197 TSEPE
+197 TGEPE
-202 SAIEGANII
+202 TAVEGANVI

-221 EKESE
+221 EAESA
-226 TRLKDFNGFTVT
+226 TRLRDFNGFTVT
-238 MEMLA
+238 MEMLS

-263 TQEVLDSSH
+263 TQEVLDSSY

-286 RGAIAFLLSNEGFSM
+286 RGAIAFLLSNE
-301 KKQRQHLITQLLA
+301 
-314 ENFVS
+314 EV
-319 SQEQLISLLKDHEI
+319 
-333 NATQATVS
+333 
-341 RDLDE
+341 
-346 LGSVMVRVSGGAMVY
+346 
-361 AIPELPSE
+361 
-369 RHVHENHLKR
+369 
-379 VLGEWVVEIGV
+379 
-390 SGNIVML
+390 
-397 RTPPGSAHVVAS
+397 
-409 ALDRAGLESVL
+409 
-420 GTVAGDDTVMVVASN
+420 
-435 TWSGQDLSESLKELS
+435 
-450 GLEQ
+450 

>member
-1 MPRHLLEIDDLS
+1 MPRHLLEIDDLNS
-13 TTELNKVLSLSTQ
+13 TELDKVLSLSTQ
-26 NSQEILLGKGAA
+26 SSEELLLGKGAA

-94 ARVFDHKTVAELSS
+94 ARVFEHETVSELSA
-108 YSLVPVINMLSDEAH
+108 YSSVPVINMLSDESH

-131 LTIKQEFEQLEGLKI
+131 LTIKQEFGQLKGLKI

-152 NNVARSLAIGSLMA
+152 NNVAQSLAIGSLMA

-181 TVNLQRIQ
+181 EASLKRIQ

-197 TSEPE
+197 TGEPE
-202 SAIEGANII
+202 TAVEGANVI

-221 EKESE
+221 EAESA
-226 TRLKDFNGFTVT
+226 TRLRDFNGFTVT
-238 MEMLA
+238 MEMLS

-263 TQEVLDSSH
+263 TQEVLDSSY

-286 RGAIAFLLSNEGFSM
+286 RGAIAFLLSNE
-301 KKQRQHLITQLLA
+301 
-314 ENFVS
+314 EV
-319 SQEQLISLLKDHEI
+319 
-333 NATQATVS
+333 
-341 RDLDE
+341 
-346 LGSVMVRVSGGAMVY
+346 
-361 AIPELPSE
+361 
-369 RHVHENHLKR
+369 
-379 VLGEWVVEIGV
+379 
-390 SGNIVML
+390 
-397 RTPPGSAHVVAS
+397 
-409 ALDRAGLESVL
+409 
-420 GTVAGDDTVMVVASN
+420 
-435 TWSGQDLSESLKELS
+435 
-450 GLEQ
+450 

>member
-1 MPRHLLEIDDLS
+1 MPRHLLEIDDLNS
-13 TTELNKVLSLSTQ
+13 TELNKVLSLSTQ
-26 NSQEILLGKGAA
+26 SSEELLLGKGAA

-94 ARVFDHKTVAELSS
+94 ARVFEHETVSELSA
-108 YSLVPVINMLSDEAH
+108 YSSVPVINMLSDESH

-131 LTIKQEFEQLEGLKI
+131 LTIKQEFGQLKGLKI

-152 NNVARSLAIGSLMA
+152 NNVAQSLAIGSLMA

-181 TVNLQRIQ
+181 EVSLKRIQ

-197 TSEPE
+197 TGEPE
-202 SAIEGANII
+202 TAVEGANVI

-221 EKESE
+221 EAESAA
-226 TRLKDFNGFTVT
+226 RLRDFNGFTVT
-238 MEMLA
+238 MEMLS

-258 PNEEV
+258 PNEEA
-263 TQEVLDSSH
+263 TQEVLDSSY

-286 RGAIAFLLSNEGFSM
+286 RGAIAFLLSNE
-301 KKQRQHLITQLLA
+301 
-314 ENFVS
+314 EV
-319 SQEQLISLLKDHEI
+319 
-333 NATQATVS
+333 
-341 RDLDE
+341 
-346 LGSVMVRVSGGAMVY
+346 
-361 AIPELPSE
+361 
-369 RHVHENHLKR
+369 
-379 VLGEWVVEIGV
+379 
-390 SGNIVML
+390 
-397 RTPPGSAHVVAS
+397 
-409 ALDRAGLESVL
+409 
-420 GTVAGDDTVMVVASN
+420 
-435 TWSGQDLSESLKELS
+435 
-450 GLEQ
+450 

>member
-1 MPRHLLEIDDLS
+1 MPRHLLEINDLNS
-13 TTELNKVLSLSTQ
+13 TELDKVLSLSTQ
-26 NSQEILLGKGAA
+26 SSEELLLGKGAA

-94 ARVFDHKTVAELSS
+94 ARVFEHGTVSELSA
-108 YSLVPVINMLSDEAH
+108 YSSVPVINMLSDEAH

-131 LTIKQEFEQLEGLKI
+131 LTIKQEFGQLKGLKI

-166 GVEFRVASPKGYEFS
+166 GAEFRVASPKGYEFS
-181 TVNLQRIQ
+181 EVSLKRIQ

-197 TSEPE
+197 TGEPE
-202 SAIEGANII
+202 TAVEGANVV

-221 EKESE
+221 EKESA
-226 TRLKDFNGFTVT
+226 TRLRDFNGFTVT
-238 MEMLA
+238 MEMLS
-243 LADPESIFLHCLPAH
+243 LADPESIFLHCLPAL

-263 TQEVLDSSH
+263 TQEVLDSSY

-286 RGAIAFLLSNEGFSM
+286 RGAIAFLLS
-301 KKQRQHLITQLLA
+301 
-314 ENFVS
+314 
-319 SQEQLISLLKDHEI
+319 
-333 NATQATVS
+333 
-341 RDLDE
+341 
-346 LGSVMVRVSGGAMVY
+346 
-361 AIPELPSE
+361 SE
-369 RHVHENHLKR
+369 EV
-379 VLGEWVVEIGV
+379 
-390 SGNIVML
+390 
-397 RTPPGSAHVVAS
+397 
-409 ALDRAGLESVL
+409 
-420 GTVAGDDTVMVVASN
+420 
-435 TWSGQDLSESLKELS
+435 
-450 GLEQ
+450 

>member
-1 MPRHLLEIDDLS
+1 MTRHLIEIDDLS
-13 TTELNKVLSLSTQ
+13 ATELNKVLSLSIQ
-26 NSQEILLGKGAA
+26 SSEELLLGKGAA

-75 RESTGDVAK
+75 RESTGDIAK

-94 ARVFDHKTVAELSS
+94 ARVFEHATVSELSS
-108 YSLVPVINMLSDEAH
+108 YSSVPVINMLSDEAH

-131 LTIKQEFEQLEGLKI
+131 LTIKQEFGQLKGLKI

-181 TVNLQRIQ
+181 EVSLQRIQ

-197 TSEPE
+197 TVEPE
-202 SAIEGANII
+202 TAVKDANVI

-221 EKESE
+221 EKEIA
-226 TRLKDFNGFTVT
+226 TRLRDFNGFTVT
-238 MEMLA
+238 KKMLS

-263 TQEVLDSSH
+263 TQEVLDSSY

-286 RGAIAFLLSNEGFSM
+286 RGVITFLLSNE
-301 KKQRQHLITQLLA
+301 
-314 ENFVS
+314 EV
-319 SQEQLISLLKDHEI
+319 
-333 NATQATVS
+333 
-341 RDLDE
+341 
-346 LGSVMVRVSGGAMVY
+346 
-361 AIPELPSE
+361 
-369 RHVHENHLKR
+369 
-379 VLGEWVVEIGV
+379 
-390 SGNIVML
+390 
-397 RTPPGSAHVVAS
+397 
-409 ALDRAGLESVL
+409 
-420 GTVAGDDTVMVVASN
+420 
-435 TWSGQDLSESLKELS
+435 
-450 GLEQ
+450 